1 MGGIV
6 RGIITAISHL
16 QKFAMNRN
24 IENICR
30 ERVDFFCFS
39 PETITLRRELIIVGT
54 DLVGI

>member
-30 ERVDFFCFS
+30 ERVDFFFFS